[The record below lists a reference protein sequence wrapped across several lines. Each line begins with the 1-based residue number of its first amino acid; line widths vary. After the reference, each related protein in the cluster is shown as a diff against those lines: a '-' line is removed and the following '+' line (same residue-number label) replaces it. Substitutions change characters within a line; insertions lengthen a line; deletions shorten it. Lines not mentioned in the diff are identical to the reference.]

1 MGKRKEKNL
10 ISWGHGVPKILN
22 ITNEAILDVVES
34 GMTLAEGAEVLGCSV
49 NTLSRRIAKLQAE
62 QGILLKYRSL
72 QSLHLTQL
80 QSRLLEA
87 VTPEKIASAELRD
100 LVMAFK
106 VLKDKELNLDGKPSE
121 IKGLVSYLVHLEKER
136 TGEAG
141 GDLHDKESR
150 DFVDYPLSK
159 LSEGEW
165 WN

>member
-1 MGKRKEKNL
+1 M
-10 ISWGHGVPKILN
+10 PKILN

-136 TGEAG
+136 TEEGFSGEAG

-165 WN
+165 WD